1 MPYICDKLGDNKS
14 EAMLVPAKANVTYPV
29 AIIKV
34 NGVKLRALLETV
46 SGSSYI
52 RIIY

>member
-1 MPYICDKLGDNKS
+1 
-14 EAMLVPAKANVTYPV
+14 MLVPAKANVTYPV